1 MPSAV
6 TLVVTCTKRKAEA
19 VPRDLQL
26 RGVPGDDLSS
36 LARAWIERLS
46 RTGATTAAH
55 DLYQGDQVPAGHKS
69 LALRFRF
76 RHFDRSLT
84 DEEVDGYMGN
94 VISAVKEAGYDIR
107 E

>member
-1 MPSAV
+1 MAGSAGSC
-6 TLVVTCTKRKAEA
+6 LE
-19 VPRDLQL
+19 
-26 RGVPGDDLSS
+26 S
-36 LARAWIERLS
+36 L
-46 RTGATTAAH
+46 
-55 DLYQGDQVPAGHKS
+55 DPFDVYQGDQVPAGHKS
-69 LALRFRF
+69 LALRLRF